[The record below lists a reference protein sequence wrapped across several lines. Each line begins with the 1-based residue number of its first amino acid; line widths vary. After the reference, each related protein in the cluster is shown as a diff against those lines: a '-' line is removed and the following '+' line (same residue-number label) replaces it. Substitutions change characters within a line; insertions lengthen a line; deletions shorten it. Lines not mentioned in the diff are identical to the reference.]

1 MNNIIKRENGR
12 QPATFGSVVDQIF
25 QSNLDRFFD
34 DDFWGSGSSGK
45 TKGFG
50 NVPVNIRETDKSFE
64 MELYA
69 PGLKKSDFQLNI
81 EGDMLTVSFENKE
94 EKKEENKQ
102 KGWFR
107 QEYQLQSFSRSFSLG
122 DTVDA
127 AKIAARYENGVL
139 FLQLPKKEQAQ
150 RITRSVEIQ

>member
-50 NVPVNIRETDKSFE
+50 NVPTSCRE
-64 MELYA
+64 
-69 PGLKKSDFQLNI
+69 
-81 EGDMLTVSFENKE
+81 
-94 EKKEENKQ
+94 
-102 KGWFR
+102 
-107 QEYQLQSFSRSFSLG
+107 QSFRHGVPSSS
-122 DTVDA
+122 DA
-127 AKIAARYENGVL
+127 PLK
-139 FLQLPKKEQAQ
+139 FQ
-150 RITRSVEIQ
+150 